1 MEFFYASDCMVS
13 YDGDADEDGNLR
25 LFTVELTKSTTV
37 HLPTVTDEGPL
48 ARLLGRDFF
57 HAARAAA
64 ASKFPLPGNPNVMKF
79 TQRDVAQAMLLALKD
94 LPDLRALDLSQV
106 PVNDS
111 DLEKVA
117 PLKELRQLDISDTN
131 VTAAG
136 VAKLQQALPNCK
148 ITR

>member
-1 MEFFYASDCMVS
+1 MPP
-13 YDGDADEDGNLR
+13 G
-25 LFTVELTKSTTV
+25 
-37 HLPTVTDEGPL
+37 LP
-48 ARLLGRDFF
+48 LLPNFRC
-57 HAARAAA
+57 
-64 ASKFPLPGNPNVMKF
+64 PVILNVMKF

-111 DLEKVA
+111 DLENVA
-117 PLKELRQLDISDTN
+117 PLKELRQLDISDTK
-131 VTAAG
+131 VTADG